1 VKIRSVIESSTVVNP
16 APACGVPRACRFQNP
31 SESTY
36 RRNRRPACNLRLVA
50 SGSGSAAAFTRA
62 HSSRNSARDTRP
74 ASSTSRCSSAGFAA
88 AAAETNPTCAADN
101 SPRRSAVS
109 TSGCPANRVEVSTT
123 SLTDPADVPAARAN
137 SSAAVLLPDR
147 PG

>member
-1 VKIRSVIESSTVVNP
+1 MIGSSTVVNP

-50 SGSGSAAAFTRA
+50 SGSGSAAA
-62 HSSRNSARDTRP
+62 
-74 ASSTSRCSSAGFAA
+74 
-88 AAAETNPTCAADN
+88 TCAADN

-109 TSGCPANRVEVSTT
+109 TSGCPANWVGVSTT